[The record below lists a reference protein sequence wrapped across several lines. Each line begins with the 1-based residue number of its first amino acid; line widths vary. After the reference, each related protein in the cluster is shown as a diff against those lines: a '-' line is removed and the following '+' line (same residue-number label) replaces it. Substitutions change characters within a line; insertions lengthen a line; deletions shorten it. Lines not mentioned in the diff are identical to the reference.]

1 MAAAMRRER
10 SAKMFLLLVTLWLPL
25 GFFVWFYL
33 AALFLAPVYLLTKS
47 VFLWAFPALFSDL
60 EITRHLFTVV
70 THIPHPAADGVRGI
84 IQLTVNPM
92 IYGYG
97 LPLLAALSAATPL
110 SWKERSLQLLAGY
123 AVVAL
128 IQIWG
133 TVWES
138 LKLLALD
145 SGPGGRNA
153 VEATGLSLDG
163 VAVAYQLGTLILPAL
178 APVLVWVALN
188 QPFIRE
194 FISNRRS
201 VA

>member
-1 MAAAMRRER
+1 MRRER

-25 GFFVWFYL
+25 GFFLWFYL
-33 AALFLAPVYLLTKS
+33 ATVFLAPVYLLTKF
-47 VFLWAFPALFSDL
+47 VFEFAFPQLFSGL

-70 THIPHPAADGVRGI
+70 TNIPHPGGDGVRGI
-84 IQLTVNPM
+84 IQLSINPM

-97 LPLLAALSAATPL
+97 LPLLAALSAATPMP
-110 SWKERSLQLLAGY
+110 WKDRVVQLVAGY
-123 AVVAL
+123 GVVAL
-128 IQIWG
+128 VQVWG

-138 LKLLALD
+138 LKLLALE
-145 SGPGGRNA
+145 SGPGGRGG

-188 QPFIRE
+188 QTFIRE
-194 FISNRRS
+194 FISSRRPR
-201 VA
+201 AGN